1 MFDKS
6 LLLRVSIAAFTI
18 LGSSSLFAATESG
31 LAAVY
36 NTRLHGRTTA
46 CHTIYNKN
54 KLTTAHQT
62 LACGTKVRITNPKNG
77 KSVVLR
83 VTDRG
88 PTQAGRIVDIS
99 SRAAKALGIHPNA
112 MIPVDLDVISKGK

>member
-1 MFDKS
+1 MFRTRLKFN
-6 LLLRVSIAAFTI
+6 LVIASFTF
-18 LGSSSLFAATESG
+18 LFSSSLFAAPESG

-36 NTRLHGRTTA
+36 SNRLHGHKTA
-46 CHTIYNKN
+46 CGSIYNKN

-62 LACGTKVRITNPKNG
+62 LPCGTQVKITNPKTG
-77 KSVVLR
+77 KHVVLK

-99 SRAAKALGIHPNA
+99 RLAAKKLGMRPSA
-112 MIPVDLDVISKGK
+112 MIPVELEVVSK